1 MAKKADDK
9 KKLVE
14 QVVSAIEKTDK
25 GEAVK
30 EASKQFN
37 KLMAA
42 GGELND
48 EFFENQRNAHS
59 FTRIIN
65 ELASNA

>member
-30 EASKQFN
+30 EASK
-37 KLMAA
+37 
-42 GGELND
+42 
-48 EFFENQRNAHS
+48 
-59 FTRIIN
+59 TV
-65 ELASNA
+65 